1 VPAKKLREAPY
12 HAMLEQAMQLL
23 VPGLLVT
30 PNVRL
35 DRPLGEGGMG
45 SVWLADHLSLHS
57 KVVVK
62 FISDALVTS
71 QEARQRFSREAAAAS
86 QVKSPHVVQTFDHGV
101 MTDGTPYIVME
112 YLEGRSFGEALRESG
127 PMASAFVVEVVKQL
141 ARALEKAHGIGIV
154 HRDIKPDNVFLCD
167 AGDGAVFVKLLDFG
181 IAKAQ
186 AISEISE
193 STRTG
198 ALMGSPHYMSPE
210 QLMGAKTLDHRTD
223 VWSVGVMVYE
233 ALSGLRPFDADTVGA
248 LTMRIHNE
256 PHPKPSEVFAA
267 SVALDAWF
275 ARACSVAPADRFM
288 SVKALAEGLAAALS
302 LTGSGPVV
310 SVAAYAPRA
319 SSSSFVNKTP
329 FPVDPSDEKTQHY
342 VPEPGLLSSRSNA
355 SLASPNNRNADT
367 GSEGQKSWL
376 VALALVVLAA
386 GVGLAVCSKSIEA
399 KIDSPA
405 RPSVTEALAD
415 PLSMPSAL
423 PIPTMPELPLPPTAT
438 VSVRK
443 PQQGAPKG
451 PVFIKVPSP
460 STAATVQH

>member
-1 VPAKKLREAPY
+1 MFQCEGPAKKLREAPY
-12 HAMLEQAMQLL
+12 HAMLVQAMQLL
-23 VPGLLVT
+23 APGLLVT

-101 MTDGTPYIVME
+101 MTDGIPYIVME

-127 PMASAFVVEVVKQL
+127 PMAPAFVVEVVKQL

-233 ALSGLRPFDADTVGA
+233 ALSGIRPFDADTVGA

-256 PHPKPSEVFAA
+256 AHPKPSEVFAA
-267 SVALDAWF
+267 TAALDVWF

-288 SVKALAEGLAAALS
+288 SVKALAEGLTAALS
-302 LTGSGPVV
+302 LTPTGSGSVV
-310 SVAAYAPRA
+310 SVAALASRT
-319 SSSSFVNKTP
+319 SSSAFVA
-329 FPVDPSDEKTQHY
+329 DPSDEKTQHY
-342 VPEPGLLSSRSNA
+342 VPEPAFPSSRSHA
-355 SLASPNNRNADT
+355 SLVSLNNSNADSS
-367 GSEGQKSWL
+367 SEGHKSWL
-376 VALALVVLAA
+376 LALALLVLAA

-399 KIDSPA
+399 RIESPA
-405 RPSVTEALAD
+405 QPSVTESLGD

-438 VSVRK
+438 VNVRK
-443 PQQGAPKG
+443 FQGGPKG

-460 STAATVQH
+460 STATTVQH